1 MRGAHMDTGL
11 LAVRMVKEMMKYRN
25 AEITALSKT
34 LKKGIIHL
42 HRKHS
47 IEQHTAQATE
57 LNGIVEQISLFID
70 DTDFDIYH
78 LHFSRTRHAGKYIDY
93 SNGNTTKEPSHD
105 LHYIQ

>member
-1 MRGAHMDTGL
+1 MQEARRDTGL

-25 AEITALSKT
+25 SEITALSKT
-34 LKKGIIHL
+34 LKKGIISL

-78 LHFSRTRHAGKYIDY
+78 LHFCRTHGGKSIEYSTGNAKKESSR
-93 SNGNTTKEPSHD
+93 D